1 MQKDNTAFMW
11 KVKEKV
17 YKYSQ
22 IELVVASK
30 WMLNMV
36 EKSPLLSKHKV
47 HYIPFGL
54 DLKIFRPSDITLA
67 KASLGIPDNTISICF
82 RATKNEFKGLL
93 FIKECLRKID
103 SKQPICLITFQESGL
118 LDEFKEKFKIIDLGW
133 VNDTSI
139 IVNAYNASDIFL
151 MPSTAET
158 FGMMAIEAMACGKPV
173 ITFDGTS
180 LRDVIFAPEGGMS
193 VPKGDIDAFLKELT
207 MLIDN
212 REARDKLG
220 KKALNLANEHYNI
233 EDQYDKTYALYEDV
247 IARRAYKN

>member
-1 MQKDNTAFMW
+1 
-11 KVKEKV
+11 
-17 YKYSQ
+17 
-22 IELVVASK
+22 
-30 WMLNMV
+30 
-36 EKSPLLSKHKV
+36 
-47 HYIPFGL
+47 
-54 DLKIFRPSDITLA
+54 
-67 KASLGIPDNTISICF
+67 
-82 RATKNEFKGLL
+82 
-93 FIKECLRKID
+93 LRKID